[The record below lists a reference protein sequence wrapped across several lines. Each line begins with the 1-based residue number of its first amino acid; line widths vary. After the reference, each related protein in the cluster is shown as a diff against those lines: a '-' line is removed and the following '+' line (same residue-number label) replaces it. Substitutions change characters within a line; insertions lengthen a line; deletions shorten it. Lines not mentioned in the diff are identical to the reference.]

1 MLELFLTALGKYA
14 RMFIDWYVRNTLVLS
29 SVVVC
34 YGLIL
39 AMAANNLARVEGRLK
54 TMLGAEN
61 AREISDRLAH
71 RPLTEDELASL
82 RKGLLLPIVTSPNHV
97 FFRTIQNASLLK
109 IFTARAGV

>member
-1 MLELFLTALGKYA
+1 MVELFLTALGKYA

-29 SVVVC
+29 SVVIC
-34 YGLIL
+34 YGLVL

-61 AREISDRLAH
+61 AREISERLAH

-97 FFRTIQNASLLK
+97 LFYTIKNTSLSK
-109 IFTARAGV
+109 IFSARAGV